1 MPRPQPVNLPRG
13 WTPASQSRGSLVS
26 PTSFSHAA
34 SPADTKPT
42 PPASSDADAI
52 TAWAASRAADHPKGS
67 PNATT
72 PDWVPSAMIQAL
84 EKYESARRLKR
95 DEAPAVST
103 VQ

>member
-13 WTPASQSRGSLVS
+13 WTSPQSRGSLVS

-34 SPADTKPT
+34 APVETKPT
-42 PPASSDADAI
+42 QPANVDSDAIA
-52 TAWAASRAADHPKGS
+52 AWVASQAADRPKGL

-72 PDWVPSAMIQAL
+72 PDWVPSAMMQAL
-84 EKYESARRLKR
+84 EKYEKARQLKR
-95 DEAPAVST
+95 DEVPAVST